1 MSQNCTI
8 IKILLHFGP
17 VLCKI
22 TSLRTLFGGDI
33 LISGEKYVFKHVLLS
48 RKVQKSSWFKIL
60 CSFHPF
66 CPIQRVHLGIFL
78 KYNMSKFTFWGW
90 TIDFL
95 GNICPQTCCITKKG
109 SKMQLDFEY
118 CAVWTYSAQSRWL
131 VWPFFGIITC
141 LRSIFRSFWG
151 WSFDFWRDIW
161 HLICC
166 IANKWS
172 KIAEFIPQ
180 IGASAKYV

>member
-66 CPIQRVHLGIFL
+66 CPIQRVHLAF
-78 KYNMSKFTFWGW
+78 FW
-90 TIDFL
+90 
-95 GNICPQTCCITKKG
+95 N
-109 SKMQLDFEY
+109 
-118 CAVWTYSAQSRWL
+118 
-131 VWPFFGIITC
+131 ITC
-141 LRSIFRSFWG
+141 LCLLFGGELLISWEIFVLKHAVLPRKGPKCSWILNIVQFG
-151 WSFDFWRDIW
+151 PILLNSDGLFGHF
-161 HLICC
+161 L
-166 IANKWS
+166 
-172 KIAEFIPQ
+172 EL
-180 IGASAKYV
+180 